1 MRAAALI
8 RLLIIFL
15 GFFSLAMIAPLV
27 MALAL
32 GEKTMIPAFAV
43 PLAASLAAALPV
55 FLVWRKNRH
64 RINTRE
70 GIFLVAA
77 AWITGSVLGAVP
89 FFLSGF
95 VPRFVD
101 AVFESVSGFT
111 TTGASIIPD
120 VEILPKSFHLW
131 RGMTHWLG
139 GMGIVVLTV
148 AVVPAL
154 GVGGF
159 NLLRAETS
167 GPLKEKM
174 TPRTT
179 ETAKILW
186 LIYCCLTVVMIALLC
201 AGGMSFFEAVI
212 HGFSAMGS
220 GGFSTRNGSIAAF
233 NSPYI
238 EWVCTVFMLV
248 AGFNFTLIY
257 RLVQRRFREAA
268 VNSEAKAYGA
278 VILAAGC
285 LAAFFLLPHAG
296 SAEKA
301 FRLAFFDVASILSTT
316 GFVIDNHNL
325 WPAPAR
331 LIIFLLLFCGGCSG
345 STAGGIKVIRHTI
358 LVKQMK
364 NELRRIL
371 WPSAMSSIRLDNR
384 PGRKDVVYS
393 VAGFIALYF
402 FLLFAGIAVTA
413 AAGMDLYTAINA
425 SAICVGNVGT
435 GFGELISGS
444 VIAASPAWVKIML
457 SFLMIA
463 GRLELYTVLILFTP
477 AFWKR

>member
-8 RLLIIFL
+8 RLLIVFL
-15 GFFSLAMIAPLV
+15 GFFSLTMTAPLI

-32 GEKTMIPAFAV
+32 EEKTMIRAFAV
-43 PLAASLAAALPV
+43 PLAASCLAALPV
-55 FLVWRKNRH
+55 FLTWRKNRP

-77 AWITGSVLGAVP
+77 AWLCGSVLGAVP
-89 FFLSGF
+89 FRLSGF

-131 RGMTHWLG
+131 RGMSHWLG

-148 AVVPAL
+148 AIVPAL

-159 NLLRAETS
+159 NLLKAETS
-167 GPLKEKM
+167 GPLKEKI
-174 TPRTT
+174 TPRTA

-186 LIYCCLTVVMIALLC
+186 LIYCGLTIIMILLLC
-201 AGGMSFFEAVI
+201 AGGMNVFEAVI

-238 EWVCTVFMLV
+238 EWVCTIFMLV
-248 AGFNFTLIY
+248 AGFNFTLVY
-257 RLVQRRFREAA
+257 RIIQRRFREAA
-268 VNSEAKAYGA
+268 ANSEAKAYGL
-278 VILAAGC
+278 VILSAGC
-285 LAAFFLLPHAG
+285 LAACALLPHAG
-296 SAEKA
+296 SVGRAL
-301 FRLAFFDVASILSTT
+301 RLAFFDVASIISTT

-325 WPAPAR
+325 WPPLAR
-331 LIIFLLLFCGGCSG
+331 LAVFLLLFCGGCSG
-345 STAGGIKVIRHTI
+345 STAGGIKIIRHTI
-358 LVKQMK
+358 LIKQMQS
-364 NELRRIL
+364 ELRRIL
-371 WPSAMSSIRLDNR
+371 WPSALSSIRLDNR

-402 FLLFAGIAVTA
+402 FMLFAGIAVTA
-413 AAGMDLYTAINA
+413 ASGMDLYTAINA
-425 SAICVGNVGT
+425 SAICIGNIGL
-435 GFGELISGS
+435 GFGELISGN
-444 VIAASPAWVKIML
+444 VIAASPGFVKITL